1 MPFVPDASAVLAW
14 HFQDEDSDR
23 AEIFSRRSY
32 SDRAVVPQ
40 HWPLEVAN
48 ALIRGER
55 RAGSATEHVDRFIE
69 RLRAL
74 DLEVDVIGADEV
86 YSIVLPLARA
96 HRLSVYDAGYLEL
109 AIRRELPL
117 ATLDEALIRAAK
129 AVGVALLV
137 GDSP

>member
-14 HFQDEDSDR
+14 HFQDEDSER
-23 AEIFSRRSY
+23 AEIFSTRSY

-40 HWPLEVAN
+40 HWPLELAN

-55 RAGSATEHVDRFIE
+55 RSRSAPEHVNRFIE

-74 DLEVDVIGADEV
+74 ELEIDVLGAEEV
-86 YSIVLPLARA
+86 YHTVLPLART

-109 AIRRELPL
+109 AARRGLPL
-117 ATLDEALIRAAK
+117 ATLDEALIRAAR
-129 AVGVALLV
+129 AVGVELIE
-137 GDSP
+137 GD